1 MCERCVCIHILYMC
15 VYVHPH
21 VCACD
26 ELILNCV
33 CANIT
38 STSHTQTHT
47 SRNTLKHT
55 CCTARSSIS
64 SNNLLDSDCDF
75 VLWSLSLSH
84 THTALLAIV
93 IPFLDDLISLL
104 GAVASSSL
112 ALTFPALIDLFT
124 HWHVKH
130 QKFLYIFPRPVW
142 ICKNLFIILLGVLGC
157 VCGTLASVYSIVED
171 FSKVNGTAGV
181 CD

>member
-1 MCERCVCIHILYMC
+1 MC
-15 VYVHPH
+15 VQTLP
-21 VCACD
+21 A
-26 ELILNCV
+26 L
-33 CANIT
+33 
-38 STSHTQTHT
+38 HTH
-47 SRNTLKHT
+47 KHT
-55 CCTARSSIS
+55 LHVTPSDTPVVQ
-64 SNNLLDSDCDF
+64 LDHQSAVIICLI
-75 VLWSLSLSH
+75 VIVTLYSGLSLSLSH

-124 HWHVKH
+124 HWHIKH

-171 FSKVNGTAGV
+171 FSKVNNGTAGV